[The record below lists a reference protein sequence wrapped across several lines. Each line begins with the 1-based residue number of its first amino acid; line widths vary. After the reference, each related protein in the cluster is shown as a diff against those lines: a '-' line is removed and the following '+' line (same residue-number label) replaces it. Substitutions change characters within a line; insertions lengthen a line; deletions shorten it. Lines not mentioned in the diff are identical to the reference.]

1 MLTTTYPPH
10 PFPHIFCKK
19 TLPNWHFL
27 TLFPLEWR
35 NDNWNSGTNVRWNRR
50 KALICDIVK
59 FYNLTPCVNLL
70 HHPPISRLGDWVHV
84 AQHRIFFQRSF
95 ERLHDVQQTQSNR
108 CKLTFFVILHETR
121 MGRGHTD
128 MIFKHFTLP
137 HKSALCI
144 EFSWVSLS
152 SILLGWIEHWN
163 YYETI

>member
-1 MLTTTYPPH
+1 MQNRWSSWDIMLTTTLPP
-10 PFPHIFCKK
+10 
-19 TLPNWHFL
+19 L
-27 TLFPLEWR
+27 TLTR

-70 HHPPISRLGDWVHV
+70 HHPPISCLGDWVHV

-95 ERLHDVQQTQSNR
+95 ERLHDVQQTQSNP